1 MSAPTRRAAVVV
13 WASMLVT
20 PLFFA
25 AVTVAVAP
33 PREMRTPELS
43 GMFFWLAAAVVGL
56 GIAMSRLL
64 PPRIRQRDSGSRD
77 TVTFTRL
84 AVAWAILEGAALFPL
99 VAQLVT
105 GDLFLFALTAVAL
118 AALVT
123 LFPSETRWA
132 RHAVQPIA
140 SGGPNRMVR

>member
-77 TVTFTRL
+77 AVTFTRL
-84 AVAWAILEGAALFPL
+84 AVAWAILEGAALFP
-99 VAQLVT
+99 
-105 GDLFLFALTAVAL
+105 FALTAVAL
-118 AALVT
+118 AALVA